1 MRPRSRVGW
10 LALATTMTW
19 GLFAHAAAPDAER
32 LKTAAEEFD
41 AGRRA
46 FKLKDYEGSA
56 THFENADRD
65 APSPEALQSAI
76 RGRKEAN
83 QVGRALTLSAWGLG
97 RYPTDK
103 AFGEYAKQIISESE
117 RSLYKLTVNC
127 QPDCSVIVD
136 NKVLP
141 FGETASGI
149 VYLDPGQHQ
158 LQAGWSYN
166 RHKNADVN
174 AVAAQA
180 GKLTFEAPPVE
191 KMRSDPGESATP
203 STGSGTEGDQGVEKE
218 KKGGLP
224 PAVFFA
230 GLGVTAVLGGVT
242 IWSGLDTQKNPGK
255 ENIPMLCANY
265 SNTPGPSILGPS
277 EDCPDYKKGL
287 ANQLRTNIL
296 IGATSVVGATTI
308 VLAVLTKWGGDP
320 AKPEKKEAF
329 IMPVVGVQDGV
340 SIGAVGRF

>member
-1 MRPRSRVGW
+1 MRLRSHVGW

-19 GLFAHAAAPDAER
+19 GVFASAAAPDAER

-46 FKLKDYEGSA
+46 FKLKDFESSA
-56 THFENADRD
+56 IHFENADRD

-76 RGRKEAN
+76 RGRKEAG
-83 QVGRALTLSAWGLG
+83 QAARALTLCAWGLS

-103 AFGEYAKQIISESE
+103 AFGEYAKQIIAESE

-127 QPDCSVIVD
+127 SPDCSVIVD
-136 NKVLP
+136 SKVMP
-141 FGETASGI
+141 FGETPSGV
-149 VYLDPGQHQ
+149 VYLDAGAHT

-166 RHKNADVN
+166 RHKNADIT

-180 GKLTFEAPPVE
+180 GKLSFEAPPVE
-191 KMRSDPGESATP
+191 KIRDNAGEPNSTSPG
-203 STGSGTEGDQGVEKE
+203 GGGDEDKGIEKE

-242 IWSGLDTQKNPGK
+242 LWSGLDTQKNPGQ
-255 ENIPMLCANY
+255 ENVTKFCTDPTMY
-265 SNTPGPSILGPS
+265 SGPPL
-277 EDCPDYKKGL
+277 DCPLYKDGL
-287 ANQLRTNIL
+287 AHQLRTNIL
-296 IGATSVVGATTI
+296 IGATGVVGATTV
-308 VLAVLTKWGGDP
+308 VLAVLTNWGGAP
-320 AKPEKKEAF
+320 SKPEKKEAF